1 MSTALIPGEE
11 KFRLPRM
18 PNRGTISL
26 LELALF
32 ALSVVLIVVR
42 LPQNLQD
49 VVILTYLW
57 AALALAWNIAGGY
70 AGLISFGHAA
80 FFGVGAYTSTIL
92 LLRLG
97 LSPWIGLWC
106 GGLLA
111 AGMGAVLA
119 IICARLRG
127 PFFIL
132 STLAAAEVIR
142 IGALNWATLTGG
154 PEGLS
159 IPPVASVSA
168 MVFASKG
175 AYMVLML
182 AFLVIVYAV
191 TKIVEGSRYGFYL
204 FAVRDDEDAAAAAGV
219 NPLLIRT
226 TAMAL
231 SAFLTGVGGSLF
243 AQYFL
248 YLDPTYVISPELSFQ
263 FALLPAV
270 GGLGTAIGPVLGSF
284 LITPVSEL
292 LRSFVGNTL
301 AGLHLVVY
309 GAALIVVMLYF
320 PGGLAAA
327 LDKLFSRTRGK
338 GG

>member
-1 MSTALIPGEE
+1 M
-11 KFRLPRM
+11 
-18 PNRGTISL
+18 SL

-32 ALSVVLIVVR
+32 ALSAVLIVVG

-92 LLRLG
+92 FVRGG
-97 LSPWIGLWC
+97 LTPWIGLWC

-119 IICARLRG
+119 MICARLRG

-159 IPPVASVSA
+159 ILPVADVSA

-231 SAFLTGVGGSLF
+231 SAFLTGIGGSLF

-309 GAALIVVMLYF
+309 STALIVVMLYF

-327 LDKLFSRTRGK
+327 LNGLFARARGK
-338 GG
+338 SE